1 MNIPSLETI
10 VANKQF
16 LSPESA
22 KLLRRFIDGSV
33 ETDGQD
39 IVVFYT
45 QAMYED
51 EYDEHNTLNIHVALS
66 DDYLDFLWQRHMLEY
81 GWDHEGWDDSLYYF
95 KQLKTIRDDFM
106 KTLDERQK
114 QKKRYADVLDEYS
127 FKLGSIPVEVHA
139 IPYYMPR
146 SVGAQ
151 YRDAR
156 NSFYKQ
162 TRGRGGGRRGRR
174 GRRAKRATHK
184 RKTT

>member
-1 MNIPSLETI
+1 MNIPSLESI
-10 VANKQF
+10 VANKQI

-22 KLLRRFIDGSV
+22 KLLRLFIDGSV

-39 IVVFYT
+39 IIVFYT
-45 QAMYED
+45 QAMHED

-95 KQLKTIRDDFM
+95 KNLKPIRDEFM
-106 KTLDERQK
+106 GSLIERQK
-114 QKKRYADVLDEYS
+114 QKKRFTDVLDEYS
-127 FKLGSIPVEVHA
+127 FKLESIPVEVHA

-146 SVGAQ
+146 SVGSQ
-151 YRDAR
+151 YRGTRDG
-156 NSFYKQ
+156 FYKK
-162 TRGRGGGRRGRR
+162 TRGSGGGRR
-174 GRRAKRATHK
+174 GRRAKRATNK